1 MFSHCSSPLAS
12 RSDNQAS
19 YLWLLRRFRTLTSPL
34 SLMPRV
40 DQNRAGMTR
49 WVRLTDTKKAQPLAL
64 ADVSAIARHGG
75 FLTTRK
81 W

>member
-12 RSDNQAS
+12 RSDNQA

-75 FLTTRK
+75 FFTTRK

>member
-40 DQNRAGMTR
+40 DQNRADITR
-49 WVRLTDTKKAQPLAL
+49 WVRLTDTKKEQPLAL

-75 FLTTRK
+75 FFTTRK